1 MLSGGAPHNW
11 GPGTWYSHKA
21 LSFSSF
27 IYNFIKIA
35 GEDIFRVRLKQF
47 ESLKIK
53 DFIYILRIIFVFMEF
68 KNFIWC

>member
-27 IYNFIKIA
+27 IYNFIKNA

-53 DFIYILRIIFVFMEF
+53 DFI
-68 KNFIWC
+68 